1 MLAHQPVGARE
12 NAAHGIDLQIS
23 GHTHGGQMLGFDQI
37 VAARNDGFVRGL
49 YDVDAMR
56 LFVGPGV
63 GLWAGFPVRLGV
75 PAEISRLVLRTA

>member
-1 MLAHQPVGARE
+1 
-12 NAAHGIDLQIS
+12 
-23 GHTHGGQMLGFDQI
+23 MLGFDQI